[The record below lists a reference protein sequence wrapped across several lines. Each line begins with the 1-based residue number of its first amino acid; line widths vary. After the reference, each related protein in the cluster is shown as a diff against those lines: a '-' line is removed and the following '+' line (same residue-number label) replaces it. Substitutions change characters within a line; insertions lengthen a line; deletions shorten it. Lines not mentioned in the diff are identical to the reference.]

1 MVSNGFVPATFTE
14 VYDPQGV
21 SSGNQG
27 ITYNG
32 KVAVTSCP
40 LGTSYSSKLRQL
52 TVTLNWTTR
61 DIPHTRTLTT
71 YIAKDGLQN
80 YVY

>member
-1 MVSNGFVPATFTE
+1 MGV
-14 VYDPQGV
+14 QGV
-21 SSGNQG
+21 AYYGTVTPPSS
-27 ITYNG
+27 
-32 KVAVTSCP
+32 VLFS
-40 LGTSYSSKLRQL
+40 TSYSTNLRQF

-61 DIPHTRTLTT
+61 NIRHTRSLTT